1 MPETLRY
8 KELDNVLYIQAEGH
22 VTASLCADLRT
33 MVFTRFDGLPTV
45 VAVNVDLSACSYMDS
60 TFMGLLVGFNKR
72 LAKIGAGRLR
82 IIQPTTQARELI
94 EGLGLLPLVEI
105 VDEQVSYPDN
115 MDNIIKTTS
124 TGADLLLK
132 AHENLMELSEENKR
146 RFATLHSVL
155 KSQVGT
161 GTKK

>member
-8 KELDNVLYIQAEGH
+8 KEMDNVLFIKAEGH
-22 VTASLCADLRT
+22 ITASFCADLRT
-33 MVFTRFDGLPTV
+33 MVFTRFDSQPAV

-72 LAKIGAGRLR
+72 LTKIGAGRLR
-82 IIQPTTQARELI
+82 IIKPTSQARELI
-94 EGLGLLPLVEI
+94 EGLGLLPLVNV
-105 VDEQVSYPDN
+105 VDEPVIFPDD
-115 MDNIIKTTS
+115 MVNIIKTTA

-132 AHENLMELSEENKR
+132 AHENLMELSDENRK

-155 KSQVGT
+155 KNQVGT
-161 GTKK
+161 QDKQ

>member
-8 KELDNVLYIQAEGH
+8 KEMNNVLYIQAEGH
-22 VTASLCADLRT
+22 ITASLCSDLRS
-33 MVFTRFDGLPTV
+33 MVFTRFDGQPAV
-45 VAVNVDLSACSYMDS
+45 VAVNVDLSTCSYMDS

-82 IIQPTTQARELI
+82 IIKPTTQARELI

-105 VDEQVSYPDN
+105 VDERVIFPEN
-115 MDNIIKTTS
+115 MINIIKTTA

-132 AHENLMELSEENKR
+132 AHENLMELSDENKK

-155 KSQVGT
+155 KNQVGT
-161 GTKK
+161 ENTK